1 LIAFPALA
9 AVFLLFLFGME
20 VRFDRAHPMTSGP
33 VCGVL
38 MHRRI
43 FFEQNFEVSVSIS
56 GAQGGIAQKMISI
69 VAYIARCNNS
79 A

>member
-1 LIAFPALA
+1 MPEISALSPGVRAGSAFGGFFLIAFPALA

-20 VRFDRAHPMTSGP
+20 VRFDRA
-33 VCGVL
+33 
-38 MHRRI
+38 
-43 FFEQNFEVSVSIS
+43 IS